1 MKEYRFVIVFV
12 VLVLV
17 QIVLCNFLN
26 LSRYMVLSYLPVL
39 IMMLPVRWNNVPM
52 MLFAFA
58 LGFLVDFFS
67 TGMLGLTSLAL
78 VPVALARGL
87 VVAGMFGDELGA
99 REGEL
104 SLSRFGLLKFILA
117 ILMLCA
123 LYFFVYVWADSAGTM
138 GFWQCALRFF
148 LSVLVSTP
156 VCIFISTILRP
167 E

>member
-1 MKEYRFVIVFV
+1 
-12 VLVLV
+12 
-17 QIVLCNFLN
+17 
-26 LSRYMVLSYLPVL
+26 
-39 IMMLPVRWNNVPM
+39 
-52 MLFAFA
+52 
-58 LGFLVDFFS
+58 
-67 TGMLGLTSLAL
+67 
-78 VPVALARGL
+78 RGL